1 MQPLGYFLRLM
12 ESPRLRALKSAPL
25 NSWIAL
31 SNDEASIIAAGDTY
45 EELSKKIEASGISD
59 FVVLKTPASWTPLS
73 V

>member
-1 MQPLGYFLRLM
+1 MPAVA

-31 SNDEASIIAAGDTY
+31 SNDESSIVATGDSY
-45 EELSKKIEASGISD
+45 EELAKKIQESGVLDS
-59 FVVLKTPASWTPLS
+59 VVLKTPKSWVSYS